1 MYCNIC
7 KRNDF
12 KNEHGLNIHK
22 AKAHGI
28 RKQHESA
35 HPPRERHTTA
45 TTRSDETKT
54 ASRPTASHEG
64 KTHTTNPR
72 GQVHSHTSND
82 VVRQSAM
89 IVQMEAIQKCPLLG
103 NHFKGPADVYPQRTK
118 TPSGARKP
126 ETPKKPH
133 SATKDGHR
141 TKTPGTPHS
150 ADTRTPSSTGTD
162 FGGVRPKTPRGARKP
177 DTPKKPHSATKDDH
191 RTKTPGTPHSA
202 DTRTP
207 SSTGT
212 DFGGVRPKTPRGAR
226 KPETPKKP
234 HSATKD
240 GHRTKKPWTPHSA
253 DTRTPSSTDFFI
265 CPICD
270 GKSFKY
276 EGWYIKHMENKHPGC
291 AFGVVAKG
299 REDDKS
305 DQEKRDSWKR
315 REDSV
320 DDRPSSV
327 VSSQENHH
335 TSNDIVRQ
343 SAMIVQNEAILKSP
357 LLGNHFKGPADIHP
371 QRTQTS
377 SVASKP
383 ETPKKPHST
392 TKDGHRTKTPW
403 TPHSADTRTPSST
416 GTDFGGVRPKTPRG
430 ARKPG
435 TPKKPHSATKDGHRT
450 KTPGTPH
457 SADTRTLNPTG
468 MDFAGVRPKTPRGA
482 RKPDTPKKP
491 HSTTKDGHRT
501 KTPGTLHSADTMTPS
516 STGTDF
522 EGVRPKTSSGARKQ
536 ETPKKSHSTTKD
548 GHRTKTPGKPHS
560 ADTGTPSSTG
570 TDFEG
575 VRPKTSSGA
584 RKQETPKKSHSTTK
598 DGHRTK
604 TPGTPH
610 SADTGTPS
618 STGTDFGGVRP
629 KTPRGARKPETPKKP
644 HSATKDGHRT
654 KTPGTPHSA
663 DTRTPSSTDSFICP
677 ICDGKSFKY
686 EGWYIKHMENKHP
699 GCAFG
704 VVAKGREDDKSD
716 QEKRDSWKKRED
728 SIDDRPSSVV
738 SNFADSFNIK
748 TFEKWVTVA
757 EASIIRQK
765 TDTDETTG
773 CMNRFIENLES
784 TMDGISHFP
793 LKTFKSGS
801 YYDRTKIDYNDE
813 FDFMF
818 FPDIK
823 MEAVF
828 TNCPPGYCKIR
839 KGVTISKDLDPYLN
853 KDGFLVPGLFK
864 QAMFDL
870 FEKSLS
876 DGTFRE
882 GRRATRQTS
891 KPGSPAYT
899 ISYNL
904 GIHDKP
910 PIDVDLVPAIRI
922 ECWPK
927 PAKEIKPDWVKKET
941 TERATRCFHAV
952 MKTYPENWPDG
963 DLLWRISFT
972 HAEKE
977 LILHA
982 NEKEK
987 GCRKDIFRLLKKIK
1001 EVMKSRNSNESIDK
1015 FCSYHLKMFML
1026 KFFDK
1031 QKYFGNEMKVDLL
1044 KKAIKKFGE
1053 SVEHGIIPNYFIPE
1067 DNVIVNVPEK
1077 ERTLI
1082 AKELRG
1088 LLEGNW

>member
-1 MYCNIC
+1 MNAKARGGLGTDYRQILSETQPEYPLEMYCNIC

-35 HPPRERHTTA
+35 HPPRERHTERTA
-45 TTRSDETKT
+45 TKRSDETKT

-72 GQVHSHTSND
+72 GQVHPHTSND

-103 NHFKGPADVYPQRTK
+103 NHFKGPADVHPQRTK

-133 SATKDGHR
+133 SATKDDHR

-618 STGTDFGGVRP
+618 STGTDFEGVRP
-629 KTPRGARKPETPKKP
+629 KTSSGARKQETPKKS
-644 HSATKDGHRT
+644 HSTTKDGHRT

-663 DTRTPSSTDSFICP
+663 DTGTPSSTDSFICP
-677 ICDGKSFKY
+677 KCDGKSYKSK
-686 EGWYIKHMENKHP
+686 GWYIKHMEKKHP
-699 GCAFG
+699 GCPFG
-704 VVAKGREDDKSD
+704 VVAKGREEDKSD
-716 QEKRDSWKKRED
+716 QEKC
-728 SIDDRPSSVV
+728 
-738 SNFADSFNIK
+738 
-748 TFEKWVTVA
+748 
-757 EASIIRQK
+757 
-765 TDTDETTG
+765 G
-773 CMNRFIENLES
+773 
-784 TMDGISHFP
+784 
-793 LKTFKSGS
+793 
-801 YYDRTKIDYNDE
+801 
-813 FDFMF
+813 
-818 FPDIK
+818 
-823 MEAVF
+823 
-828 TNCPPGYCKIR
+828 
-839 KGVTISKDLDPYLN
+839 
-853 KDGFLVPGLFK
+853 
-864 QAMFDL
+864 
-870 FEKSLS
+870 
-876 DGTFRE
+876 
-882 GRRATRQTS
+882 QTS

-899 ISYNL
+899 IFYDL
-904 GIHDKP
+904 GIYNKP

-922 ECWPK
+922 EGWPK

-941 TERATRCFHAV
+941 TDRATRRFHAV

-987 GCRKDIFRLLKKIK
+987 GCRKDIFKLLKKIK
-1001 EVMKSRNSNESIDK
+1001 EVMRNSNDIEK

-1044 KKAIKKFGE
+1044 KKAIKKLVE

-1082 AKELRG
+1082 VKELRR
-1088 LLEGNW
+1088 LLEGSLVMTG

>member
-1 MYCNIC
+1 MNAKARGGLGTDYRQILSETQPEYPLEMYCNIC

-22 AKAHGI
+22 AKVHGI

-35 HPPRERHTTA
+35 HPPRERHTERTA
-45 TTRSDETKT
+45 TKRSDETKT

-72 GQVHSHTSND
+72 GQVHPHTSND

-103 NHFKGPADVYPQRTK
+103 NHFKGPADVHPQRTK

-133 SATKDGHR
+133 SATKDDHR

-207 SSTGT
+207 SST
-212 DFGGVRPKTPRGAR
+212 DP
-226 KPETPKKP
+226 
-234 HSATKD
+234 
-240 GHRTKKPWTPHSA
+240 
-253 DTRTPSSTDFFI
+253 FI

-276 EGWYIKHMENKHPGC
+276 EGWFIKHMENKHPGC

-315 REDSV
+315 REGSV

-327 VSSQENHH
+327 
-335 TSNDIVRQ
+335 
-343 SAMIVQNEAILKSP
+343 AP
-357 LLGNHFKGPADIHP
+357 
-371 QRTQTS
+371 
-377 SVASKP
+377 
-383 ETPKKPHST
+383 
-392 TKDGHRTKTPW
+392 
-403 TPHSADTRTPSST
+403 
-416 GTDFGGVRPKTPRG
+416 
-430 ARKPG
+430 
-435 TPKKPHSATKDGHRT
+435 
-450 KTPGTPH
+450 
-457 SADTRTLNPTG
+457 
-468 MDFAGVRPKTPRGA
+468 
-482 RKPDTPKKP
+482 
-491 HSTTKDGHRT
+491 
-501 KTPGTLHSADTMTPS
+501 
-516 STGTDF
+516 
-522 EGVRPKTSSGARKQ
+522 
-536 ETPKKSHSTTKD
+536 
-548 GHRTKTPGKPHS
+548 
-560 ADTGTPSSTG
+560 
-570 TDFEG
+570 
-575 VRPKTSSGA
+575 
-584 RKQETPKKSHSTTK
+584 
-598 DGHRTK
+598 
-604 TPGTPH
+604 
-610 SADTGTPS
+610 
-618 STGTDFGGVRP
+618 
-629 KTPRGARKPETPKKP
+629 
-644 HSATKDGHRT
+644 
-654 KTPGTPHSA
+654 
-663 DTRTPSSTDSFICP
+663 
-677 ICDGKSFKY
+677 
-686 EGWYIKHMENKHP
+686 
-699 GCAFG
+699 
-704 VVAKGREDDKSD
+704 
-716 QEKRDSWKKRED
+716 
-728 SIDDRPSSVV
+728 
-738 SNFADSFNIK
+738 NFADSFNIK

-765 TDTDETTG
+765 TDTDETID
-773 CMNRFIENLES
+773 CMNRFIKMLES
-784 TMDGISHFP
+784 TMNGISHFP

-818 FPDIK
+818 FPDMK

-839 KGVTISKDLDPYLN
+839 KGVTNSKDLDPYLN

-882 GRRATRQTS
+882 GRRTTRQTS

-899 ISYNL
+899 ILYNL
-904 GIHDKP
+904 GIHGKR

-1001 EVMKSRNSNESIDK
+1001 EVMKSRNSNDIDK

-1031 QKYFGNEMKVDLL
+1031 EKYFRNEMKVDLL
-1044 KKAIKKFGE
+1044 KKAIKKLGE
-1053 SVEHGIIPNYFIPE
+1053 SVEHGNIPNYFIPE
-1067 DNVIVNVPEK
+1067 DNVIVNVLEK

-1082 AKELRG
+1082 AKELRA
-1088 LLEGNW
+1088 LLEGN

>member
-618 STGTDFGGVRP
+618 ST
-629 KTPRGARKPETPKKP
+629 
-644 HSATKDGHRT
+644 
-654 KTPGTPHSA
+654 
-663 DTRTPSSTDSFICP
+663 DSFICP
-677 ICDGKSFKY
+677 KCDGKSYKSK
-686 EGWYIKHMENKHP
+686 GWYIKHMEKKHP
-699 GCAFG
+699 GCPFG
-704 VVAKGREDDKSD
+704 VVAKGREEDKSD
-716 QEKRDSWKKRED
+716 QEKCDSWIKRED
-728 SIDDRPSSVV
+728 SVDDRPSSVV
-738 SNFADSFNIK
+738 S
-748 TFEKWVTVA
+748 
-757 EASIIRQK
+757 R
-765 TDTDETTG
+765 
-773 CMNRFIENLES
+773 
-784 TMDGISHFP
+784 
-793 LKTFKSGS
+793 
-801 YYDRTKIDYNDE
+801 
-813 FDFMF
+813 
-818 FPDIK
+818 
-823 MEAVF
+823 
-828 TNCPPGYCKIR
+828 
-839 KGVTISKDLDPYLN
+839 
-853 KDGFLVPGLFK
+853 LFK

-882 GRRATRQTS
+882 GRRTTRQTS

-899 ISYNL
+899 IFYDL
-904 GIHDKP
+904 GIYNKP

-922 ECWPK
+922 EGWPK

-941 TERATRCFHAV
+941 TDRATRRFHAV

-987 GCRKDIFRLLKKIK
+987 GCRKDIFKLLKKIK
-1001 EVMKSRNSNESIDK
+1001 EVMRNSNDIEK

-1044 KKAIKKFGE
+1044 KKAIKKLVE

-1082 AKELRG
+1082 VKELRR
-1088 LLEGNW
+1088 LLEGSLVMTS